1 MFFGDFICLAE
12 AKAYLAHSLSR
23 HLLSIIFVLDTTSHR
38 REGGLVWNGKGGQG
52 RG

>member
-12 AKAYLAHSLSR
+12 AKAYLAHSFSKR
-23 HLLSIIFVLDTTSHR
+23 LLSIIFVLGRTSHR
-38 REGGLVWNGKGGQG
+38 REGGLVWSAKGVQG